1 MGRIRALIPVISLAV
16 GIIDGAMVGLN
27 WWWGIILIALAAIVY
42 LVIMH
47 YSDDPVKTFR
57 LGKWHIAWVILLFCG
72 VGSLDEYLNRSVTL
86 KDVYG
91 SKMPDYVSGEITNV
105 LPKTYGDKL
114 EVAIDGTN
122 GAKAQIRTGATA
134 LSEGDIITF
143 PSDKLIEIAS
153 DSSEMIR
160 SIAPMLEYKGIF
172 YSAFV
177 PLKNIKHTG
186 HVNSFKNICIRIRN
200 AIEIKIENSHLKK
213 ETAGFLKAILMGD
226 KNGLNEETRLTFVH
240 GGTAHMLAL
249 SGLHM
254 GILAGLLMWLM
265 WPVRALGKYK
275 WGYALAII
283 MLWSYVFITG
293 MSHSSVR
300 ACIMITF
307 AFIAVILERKNNVG
321 HALCSACMLILIINP
336 SAIFDVGFQ
345 LSVVC
350 VASLIA
356 FASRL
361 NPISHRQHP
370 ILFRVCEALLTT
382 MVASIAS
389 WAFISYYFGQ
399 VPLMFLPTNVLL
411 LPLLPLYLSIGV
423 IFISLL
429 CMGFEFGFIGMILDQ
444 GYNLLMWATDKLSFG
459 SEFVVAYQISL
470 WGLASWIIFLA
481 FAGWILNYNQTK
493 PSNI

>member
-1 MGRIRALIPVISLAV
+1 MGRIGALIPVISLAV
-16 GIIDGAMVGLN
+16 GIIVGAMADLN
-27 WWWGIILIALAAIVY
+27 WWWGIIFIVMAVVVY
-42 LVIMH
+42 LAIMH
-47 YSDDPVKTFR
+47 YSGDPVKAFR
-57 LGKWHIAWVILLFCG
+57 FGKWHIAWVILIFLG
-72 VGSLDEYLNRSVTL
+72 VGSLDEYLNRPVAL
-86 KDVYG
+86 KDIYG

-105 LPKTYGDKL
+105 LSKTYGDKL

-134 LSEGDIITF
+134 LSEGDLITF
-143 PSDKLIEIAS
+143 PSEKLTEIAS

-160 SIAPMLEYKGIF
+160 NIAPMLESKGIL

-177 PLKNIKHTG
+177 PSKNIKRTG
-186 HVNSFKNICIRIRN
+186 HVNSIRNVCIRIRN

-213 ETAGFLKAILMGD
+213 ETSGFLKAILMGD

-265 WPVRALGKYK
+265 WPARALGKYK

-283 MLWSYVFITG
+283 MLWCYVFITG

-307 AFIAVILERKNNVG
+307 AFIAVIFERKNNVG
-321 HALCSACMLILIINP
+321 HALCCACMLILIMNP

-361 NPISHRQHP
+361 NPIRRRQHP

-382 MVASIAS
+382 IVATVAS
-389 WAFISYYFGQ
+389 WAFISYYFRQ

-411 LPLLPLYLSIGV
+411 LPLLPLYLSISV
-423 IFISLL
+423 IFVTLL
-429 CMGFEFGFIGMILDQ
+429 CMGIEFGVLGMILDQ
-444 GYNLLMWATDKLSFG
+444 GYKFLMWATDKLSFG
-459 SEFVVAYQISL
+459 SEFVVPYQIPL
-470 WGLASWIIFLA
+470 WGLAIWIIFIA
-481 FAGWILNYNQTK
+481 FAAWILNRNRINQV
-493 PSNI
+493 I